1 MPPAGKSQRL
11 ARTLGASSARTA
23 TSRARSVGVA
33 ESSRSPQASV
43 LHGIA
48 SGAIRVEAMRVA
60 SHATHSLALRYASIR
75 NRSRRSAWAT
85 ENVGVSAG
93 HGATPGGCG
102 PLRRSARGCKAHP
115 RLISHSPARRTCDD
129 DGDALRAFAS
139 AAAWITLD
147 SPENRNALSAP
158 FVAEL
163 GTHLRA
169 AIADPAV
176 RAIVLTGNGPAFCAG
191 ADLKNRGDAVAPGSG
206 AKNPFVEILRLMWD
220 GPKPVIVAANGH
232 AFGGGVGLIAAADIA
247 IAVDSAML
255 SFSEVR
261 IGVIPAM
268 ISVVVL
274 PKLGVHHAMRLF
286 LTGARF
292 KAAEARDYGLVH
304 RVVPAAELARDG
316 AGGGRRDRARRT
328 ERRSPRRSVSFAPSP
343 GSRWTKGFAYAEAK
357 IAELFASPEAAEGM
371 MAFAT
376 KRKPSW
382 AE

>member
-1 MPPAGKSQRL
+1 M
-11 ARTLGASSARTA
+11 TT
-23 TSRARSVGVA
+23 TVT
-33 ESSRSPQASV
+33 
-43 LHGIA
+43 HYD
-48 SGAIRVEAMRVA
+48 IR
-60 SHATHSLALRYASIR
+60 
-75 NRSRRSAWAT
+75 
-85 ENVGVSAG
+85 G
-93 HGATPGGCG
+93 
-102 PLRRSARGCKAHP
+102 
-115 RLISHSPARRTCDD
+115 
-129 DGDALRAFAS
+129 

-158 FVAEL
+158 LVQEL
-163 GTHLRA
+163 GAHLRA

-176 RAIVLTGNGPAFCAG
+176 RAIVLTGKGPAFCAG

-206 AKNPFVEILRLMWD
+206 AKNPFVEILRLMWE

-232 AFGGGVGLIAAADIA
+232 AFGGGVGLVAAADIA
-247 IAVDSAML
+247 IAVEDATL

-274 PKLGVHHAMRLF
+274 PKLGVHQAMRLF

-292 KAAEARDYGLVH
+292 KAGEARDYGLVH
-304 RVVPAAELARDG
+304 RVVPADGLVAAVQEEVDAIALGGPNAVAEAKRLIRTVARVPMD
-316 AGGGRRDRARRT
+316 
-328 ERRSPRRSVSFAPSP
+328 E
-343 GSRWTKGFAYAEAK
+343 GFAYAEAK

-382 AE
+382 AG